1 MSRNEEFAGGS
12 NGHKYKIEWGGE
24 PHPVNGGTV
33 NAYSE
38 DGSRVGRLRVEPR
51 DSQPIDGTY
60 YHGIHVNVHED
71 HQRRGVATQM
81 WQLASQRYPLRHQ
94 SERTE
99 DAEGW
104 SQAVGGVKPEREK
117 WTTARYRL
125 GPGEPV

>member
-60 YHGIHVNVHED
+60 YHGIHVNVH
-71 HQRRGVATQM
+71 
-81 WQLASQRYPLRHQ
+81 
-94 SERTE
+94 
-99 DAEGW
+99 
-104 SQAVGGVKPEREK
+104 
-117 WTTARYRL
+117 
-125 GPGEPV
+125 